1 MSIGTNERPATIVSS
16 PLRPTGQ
23 NRAWVRPHAQGCLVI
38 RMMSSERKRT
48 IGVTGL
54 SSEVATSSPSS
65 PSATCALVPGV
76 LAAGSTASSS
86 TQSSQAWQ
94 PSCWRHSHAPVTSP
108 VEVHRKTST
117 PQLSSWARARA
128 PSGSPAKAAPLN
140 EENTSR
146 MSVVRLRWSSSASA
160 SPVSCA

>member
-23 NRAWVRPHAQGCLVI
+23 NRAWVRPHAHGCLVI

-65 PSATCALVPGV
+65 PSATWRLPAAPGRVDGLEQHAVLPGVAAVV
-76 LAAGSTASSS
+76 LAAFPRAGDVSGGGP
-86 TQSSQAWQ
+86 QEDL
-94 PSCWRHSHAPVTSP
+94 HAPAF
-108 VEVHRKTST
+108 
-117 PQLSSWARARA
+117 QLLPGPRAERLARE
-128 PSGSPAKAAPLN
+128 AAPLN